1 MLKHCTMA
9 SKVLNVHVT
18 YGSSTCIIISTRKE
32 FLKKVSEK
40 LSLDEGDIEIFDV
53 KGKRFIGVEEL
64 KDLMKVEIKKK
75 TSYALNGR
83 SHSPSPAV
91 SKEPDRK
98 ELVKKLLDNRVLTGK
113 ERAFLVDLLED
124 SYHPPLKRRREDDS
138 IRPVMKNRKVQVD
151 AVNLIANKTS
161 YTQTD
166 SSLEKPTLNTS
177 IATNDIIV
185 QSKRLA
191 TADKID
197 TAIANDLM
205 AKSFDKRR
213 NFILIERPMAS
224 FVKEKY
230 PLLFSNAEVKNEI
243 DRIFY
248 DGKCTEFFQ
257 NIEKYAPHILSIARD
272 DDPLLLTIQQKI
284 EAFQTTPQ
292 KKYAQEVGAL
302 LMLSSLMQEGR
313 EYLKLDDTDCN
324 PGDFPHI
331 MCKARMN
338 DIYFDQHIYRVFVE
352 RIMLCEASDFKE
364 AILCLIGS
372 YFIFNIKYPD
382 TNFNTLVTF
391 EKLFLEANDT
401 DETELDLAVRQIIR
415 SIQLK
420 WRAKA
425 DC

>member
-1 MLKHCTMA
+1 
-9 SKVLNVHVT
+9 
-18 YGSSTCIIISTRKE
+18 
-32 FLKKVSEK
+32 
-40 LSLDEGDIEIFDV
+40 
-53 KGKRFIGVEEL
+53 
-64 KDLMKVEIKKK
+64 
-75 TSYALNGR
+75 
-83 SHSPSPAV
+83 
-91 SKEPDRK
+91 
-98 ELVKKLLDNRVLTGK
+98 
-113 ERAFLVDLLED
+113 
-124 SYHPPLKRRREDDS
+124 
-138 IRPVMKNRKVQVD
+138 MKNRKVQVD

-166 SSLEKPTLNTS
+166 PVLRSEQIKLITTKIPRATAESLCNIINSLKNSSLEKPTLNTS